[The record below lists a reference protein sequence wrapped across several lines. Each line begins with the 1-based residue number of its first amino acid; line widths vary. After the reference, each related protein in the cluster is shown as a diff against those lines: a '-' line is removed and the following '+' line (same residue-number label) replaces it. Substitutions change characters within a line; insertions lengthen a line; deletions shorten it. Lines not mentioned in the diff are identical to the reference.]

1 MSQKLTCPVC
11 DRPEITDNI
20 CPNCETD
27 LTFVRLLTE
36 KKPVAV
42 IPKPEQIPQPTITNK
57 FTSGVVI
64 LILIM
69 GISLGAVS
77 SWLFL
82 KLPSSIYE
90 PAQSTAISPS
100 QTSPQKASANKRID
114 DLLAKTPQTKPP
126 TVKAKCTGDFRYK
139 VRRGDHLWLIAERFY
154 GKGKLWKRIAK
165 ANPVLEKRQNNLIE
179 REILI
184 IPNLEENCR

>member
-42 IPKPEQIPQPTITNK
+42 IPQPEQIPTRSNK
-57 FTSGVVI
+57 LTSGVVI
-64 LILIM
+64 LILVM
-69 GISLGAVS
+69 GIILGAVS
-77 SWLFL
+77 SLFL
-82 KLPSSIYE
+82 KLPPSY
-90 PAQSTAISPS
+90 QSVQNTAIYPSPTPPQ
-100 QTSPQKASANKRID
+100 QTSSQKRIE
-114 DLLAKTPQTKPP
+114 DLFAKTPQAKPP

-165 ANPVLEKRQNNLIE
+165 ANPVLEKRHNNLIE

>member
-42 IPKPEQIPQPTITNK
+42 IPQPEQIPQPTITNK
-57 FTSGVVI
+57 LTSGVVI
-64 LILIM
+64 LILVM
-69 GISLGAVS
+69 GIILGAGS
-77 SWLFL
+77 SLFL
-82 KLPSSIYE
+82 KLPPSYQSL
-90 PAQSTAISPS
+90 QSTAISPS
-100 QTSPQKASANKRID
+100 PTPPQQASANKKIGS
-114 DLLAKTPQTKPP
+114 LLAKTPQVKPP

-139 VRRGDHLWLIAERFY
+139 VQRSDHLWLIAERFY

-165 ANPVLEKRQNNLIE
+165 ANPVLEKRHNNLIE